1 MGATTTNRS
10 IAARMMVLLQ
20 ILVLI
25 MLPFLAL
32 AQGPSNGNGN
42 NGERQP
48 DVLNDLLGDGRS
60 ISLTWQRIV
69 GGFILILIGI
79 LLTFR
84 GYRHYRFTMFL
95 AGFIT
100 GCVIVYSI
108 LANVEPQQGWN
119 RRQIIYVFSCLGG
132 GLLLGAIC
140 WLLNRFTVWILG
152 ALAGLTT
159 ALYILAW
166 RNEGLIRSRGGR
178 IGLLVGASV
187 LGLLLALVMGRRILI
202 PATAIVGAY
211 ISVLGLDLFAR
222 TGFSESVKNFFTND
236 NHVNYRLNTNLYI
249 MLGVIGGLIILGAL
263 FQTLSWRHRQQRL
276 IAQGRSLHNHDNDWS
291 LCGSRSRTV
300 RPDPTYPNG
309 SYSAPNGG
317 YNNGYNNNGATT
329 TTYGNNGNATV
340 HVDEKKSWNPFKKS
354 AKHESTTTTTT
365 TTNNYPTQDRRVSYS
380 SNTALNQ

>member
-10 IAARMMVLLQ
+10 IAARVMVLLQ
-20 ILVLI
+20 FLILI
-25 MLPFLAL
+25 MLPLLAL

-187 LGLLLALVMGRRILI
+187 LGLLLALVMSR
-202 PATAIVGAY
+202 PIVGAY

-263 FQTLSWRHRQQRL
+263 FQTLSWRHRRQRL

-329 TTYGNNGNATV
+329 TTYGNNGNTTV

-354 AKHESTTTTTT
+354 AKHKSTTTTTT

>member
-1 MGATTTNRS
+1 MGASNRS
-10 IAARMMVLLQ
+10 IAARLMGSLQ
-20 ILVLI
+20 ILFFF
-25 MLPFLAL
+25 MLPLLAF
-32 AQGPSNGNGN
+32 AQQPN
-42 NGERQP
+42 NGRQP
-48 DVLNDLLGDGRS
+48 DVLNDLLGDGKS

-69 GGFILILIGI
+69 GGFILLLIGV

-95 AGFIT
+95 AGFIA

-108 LANVEPQQGWN
+108 LANVEPAQGWN

-152 ALAGLTT
+152 ALAGLTL

-166 RNEGLIRSRGGR
+166 RSEGLIRNRGGR

-211 ISVLGLDLFAR
+211 ISVVGLDLFAR
-222 TGFSESVKNFFTND
+222 TGFSESIKNFFTN
-236 NHVNYRLNTNLYI
+236 NHRVNYRLNTNLYI
-249 MLGVIGGLIILGAL
+249 MLGVIGGLIVLGIL
-263 FQTLSWRHRQQRL
+263 FQSLSWRHRQQSL

-291 LCGSRSRTV
+291 LCGSRGRTV

-309 SYSAPNGG
+309 SYTTPG
-317 YNNGYNNNGATT
+317 NNGYNNNTT
-329 TTYGNNGNATV
+329 TTYNNNG
-340 HVDEKKSWNPFKKS
+340 HYEEKKSWNPFKKS
-354 AKHESTTTTTT
+354 NNTSTTTTTT
-365 TTNNYPTQDRRVSYS
+365 TYPNQERRVSYS
-380 SNTALNQ
+380 SNAALNQ

>member
-1 MGATTTNRS
+1 MGADSNRS
-10 IAARMMVLLQ
+10 IATRLMMGPLQ
-20 ILVLI
+20 IIFLFI
-25 MLPFLAL
+25 LPLLAL
-32 AQGPSNGNGN
+32 AQQPN
-42 NGERQP
+42 NGTRQP

-69 GGFILILIGI
+69 GGFVLLLIGI

-108 LANVEPQQGWN
+108 LANVEPSQGWN
-119 RRQIIYVFSCLGG
+119 RRQIIYVFSCLSG

-152 ALAGLTT
+152 GLAGLTV
-159 ALYILAW
+159 ALYVLAW
-166 RNEGLIRSRGGR
+166 RSEGLIRSRGGR

-187 LGLLLALVMGRRILI
+187 LGILLALVMGRRILI

-211 ISVLGLDLFAR
+211 ISVVGLDLFAR
-222 TGFSESVKNFFTND
+222 TGFSESIKNFFTN
-236 NHVNYRLNTNLYI
+236 NNRVNYRLNTNLYI
-249 MLGVIGGLIILGAL
+249 MLGVIGGLILLGVL

-276 IAQGRSLHNHDNDWS
+276 VAQGRSLHNHENDWS
-291 LCGSRSRTV
+291 LCGSRGRTV

-309 SYSAPNGG
+309 SYAAPGG
-317 YNNGYNNNGATT
+317 SGYNNNTTT
-329 TTYGNNGNATV
+329 TTYGNNNNE
-340 HVDEKKSWNPFKKS
+340 HFEEKKSWNPFKKTN
-354 AKHESTTTTTT
+354 KNMTTTTATT
-365 TTNNYPTQDRRVSYS
+365 TTYPTTATTMAYPNQDRRVSYS
-380 SNTALNQ
+380 SNAALNQ

>member
-1 MGATTTNRS
+1 MGVAATTTNRS
-10 IAARMMVLLQ
+10 NAARLTVTLQ
-20 ILVLI
+20 ILVLF
-25 MLPFLAL
+25 MLPFLTL
-32 AQGPSNGNGN
+32 AQDPSNGNGEN
-42 NGERQP
+42 QP
-48 DVLNDLLGDGRS
+48 GASNDLLGDGRS

-95 AGFIT
+95 AGFIV

-140 WLLNRFTVWILG
+140 WLLNRFTIWILG
-152 ALAGLTT
+152 GLAGLTT

-166 RNEGLIRSRGGR
+166 RSQGLIRNRGGR

-187 LGLLLALVMGRRILI
+187 VGMLLALVMGRRILI
-202 PATAIVGAY
+202 PATAIVGSY

-222 TGFSESVKNFFTND
+222 TGFSASVKNFFTNND
-236 NHVNYRLNTNLYI
+236 RVNYRLNTNLYI
-249 MLGVIGGLIILGAL
+249 MLGVIGGLIVLGTL
-263 FQTLSWRHRQQRL
+263 FQMLSWRHRQQRL
-276 IAQGRSLHNHDNDWS
+276 IAQGRSLNNHDNVWS

-309 SYSAPNGG
+309 SYSTPNGG
-317 YNNGYNNNGATT
+317 YNNGYNGNHAT
-329 TTYGNNGNATV
+329 TTYGNNGNTTA
-340 HVDEKKSWNPFKKS
+340 HVNEKKRWNPFKKS
-354 AKHESTTTTTT
+354 AKHDTRTTHTTM
-365 TTNNYPTQDRRVSYS
+365 TNNYPTQDNRVSYS

>member
-1 MGATTTNRS
+1 MGAASNRS
-10 IAARMMVLLQ
+10 IATRLMMGPLQ
-20 ILVLI
+20 ILFLFT
-25 MLPFLAL
+25 LPLFAL
-32 AQGPSNGNGN
+32 AQQPN
-42 NGERQP
+42 NGTRQP
-48 DVLNDLLGDGRS
+48 DVLNDLLGDGKS

-69 GGFILILIGI
+69 GGFVLLLIGI

-95 AGFIT
+95 AGFIA

-108 LANVEPQQGWN
+108 LANVEPSQGWN

-152 ALAGLTT
+152 ALAGLTV
-159 ALYILAW
+159 ALYVLAW
-166 RNEGLIRSRGGR
+166 RSEGLIRSRGGR

-211 ISVLGLDLFAR
+211 ISVVGLDLFAR
-222 TGFSESVKNFFTND
+222 TGFSESIKRFFTNNQRVD
-236 NHVNYRLNTNLYI
+236 YRLNTNLYI
-249 MLGVIGGLIILGAL
+249 MLGVVGGLILMGIL

-276 IAQGRSLHNHDNDWS
+276 VAQGRSLHNHDNDWS
-291 LCGSRSRTV
+291 LCGSRGRTV

-309 SYSAPNGG
+309 SYTAPGGNGL
-317 YNNGYNNNGATT
+317 NNNTTT
-329 TTYGNNGNATV
+329 TTYGNNSNE
-340 HVDEKKSWNPFKKS
+340 HFEEKKSWNPFKK
-354 AKHESTTTTTT
+354 ANKNTTTTTSTTTT
-365 TTNNYPTQDRRVSYS
+365 YPNQDRRVSYS
-380 SNTALNQ
+380 SNAALNQ

>member
-1 MGATTTNRS
+1 MVSLQTF
-10 IAARMMVLLQ
+10 VLL
-20 ILVLI
+20 
-25 MLPFLAL
+25 MLPLLAL
-32 AQGPSNGNGN
+32 AQGPSNGNN

-48 DVLNDLLGDGRS
+48 DVLNDLLGDGTS
-60 ISLTWQRIV
+60 TSLTWQRIV
-69 GGFILILIGI
+69 GGFVLILIGI

-95 AGFIT
+95 AGFIA

-108 LANVEPQQGWN
+108 LANVEPQQGCN
-119 RRQIIYVFSCLGG
+119 HRQIIYVFSCLGA

-166 RNEGLIRSRGGR
+166 RSEGLIRSRGGR

-202 PATAIVGAY
+202 PATAILGAY

-222 TGFSESVKNFFTND
+222 TGFSESVKNFFTNNNCVD
-236 NHVNYRLNTNLYI
+236 YRLNTNLYI
-249 MLGVIGGLIILGAL
+249 MLGVIGGLIILGTV

-317 YNNGYNNNGATT
+317 YNTGYNNGATT
-329 TTYGNNGNATV
+329 TTYGNNGNTIV
-340 HVDEKKSWNPFKKS
+340 PVDEKKSWNPFKKS
-354 AKHESTTTTTT
+354 AKKESTTTTTT
-365 TTNNYPTQDRRVSYS
+365 TTNDYPTQDRRVSYS
-380 SNTALNQ
+380 SNAALNQ